1 MSPSIFA
8 TSSTAASRQN
18 TAEPEINQLKRQ
30 LTDIDGQIAK
40 VKALPTITELE
51 QQKAQIQ
58 QQLSALQS
66 ASMKNTANNVS
77 EHSATK
83 DTAFG
88 PAYKT
93 SLRKLS
99 VGNVNVQQGLY
110 TGKKRIDFSSLIF

>member
-18 TAEPEINQLKRQ
+18 TTEPEINQLKRQ

-66 ASMKNTANNVS
+66 ASMKTTTNDSGEN
-77 EHSATK
+77 SATK
-83 DTAFG
+83 DTTFG

-99 VGNVNVQQGLY
+99 VGTVNVQKGLY